1 MKASSWISRFL
12 LLCVCAAGIANADT
26 LAEYEGFNYPAGSSI
41 NLQNGGSGWSG
52 AWQTPGG
59 LDGIING
66 SSLTSGNLAVSGG
79 ALTTAG
85 SQPPN
90 QGASV
95 ATWVRTL
102 GTPLGDDNT
111 TDYLSFLL
119 RPDAGFGFYGGLNI
133 GNLFVG
139 RSGNQSFYGFEDS
152 ANNLSLSSVPVVAGQ
167 TVLFV
172 VRVDFL
178 PGDDRLSLYINP
190 TSGLPEPG
198 VPDVLKTDLDLGT
211 VGSLTI
217 NNYGGFST
225 DEIRIGSSF
234 ASVTPGAA
242 VPEPEYGVVMVAAA
256 VILIS
261 LRGRTGCAPGGSP
274 ETGNA
279 GSPVRS
285 SRSA

>member
-1 MKASSWISRFL
+1 MKASSWISGFL
-12 LLCVCAAGIANADT
+12 LLCVCAAGIASADT

-59 LDGIING
+59 LGAIIDG
-66 SSLTSGNLAVSGG
+66 SSLTSGGLAVSGG

-85 SQPPN
+85 FQPPN
-90 QGASV
+90 QGSSV
-95 ATWVRTL
+95 ATWVRAL
-102 GTPLGDDNT
+102 GTPLGADNT
-111 TDYLSFLL
+111 TEYLGFLL

-139 RSGNQSFYGFEDS
+139 LSGNQSFYGLEGP
-152 ANNLSLSSVPVVAGQ
+152 ANNLNLSSVPVVAGQ

-172 VRVDFL
+172 LRLDFL
-178 PGDDRLSLYINP
+178 PGNDRLSLYLNP
-190 TSGLPEPG
+190 TLGLPEPA
-198 VPDVLKTDLDLGT
+198 VPEVLKTDLDLGP
-211 VGSLTI
+211 VGSLAI

-242 VPEPEYGVVMVAAA
+242 VPEPEYGAA
-256 VILIS
+256 VVLAAVTLIS
-261 LRGRTGCAPGGSP
+261 LRRRTGL
-274 ETGNA
+274 N
-279 GSPVRS
+279 
-285 SRSA
+285 SRRIDGCNTQHPRRTTP